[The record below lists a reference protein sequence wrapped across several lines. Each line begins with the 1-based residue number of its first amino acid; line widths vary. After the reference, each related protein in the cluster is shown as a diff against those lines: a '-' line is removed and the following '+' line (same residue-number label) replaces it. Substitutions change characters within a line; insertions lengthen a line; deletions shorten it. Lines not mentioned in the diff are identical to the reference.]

1 MSVAIGTA
9 IALCV
14 ISVFDARDVLLYNPS
29 HSIPE
34 GFYGRTS
41 GPPTVGAIVTVRAID
56 VSPSYAEL
64 RDFNDP
70 GDRFIKRVVAARGQV
85 ICGKGG
91 EIAIDGISVV
101 HRLERDAAGRELPRW
116 EGCRVLGQGEFLL
129 LGDTA
134 DSFDGRYWGPVS
146 AQAIEGVW
154 RPLQFGVH

>member
-1 MSVAIGTA
+1 MSLAVVAG

-14 ISVFDARDVLLYNPS
+14 ISVSGARDAVLYNPS

-34 GFYGRTS
+34 GFYVRAS
-41 GPPTVGAIVTVRAID
+41 GPLASGAIVTVRAVD
-56 VSPSYAEL
+56 VSPNYAAL
-64 RDFNDP
+64 RDFTEP

-85 ICGKGG
+85 ICGRGG

-101 HRLERDAAGRELPRW
+101 HRLERDAAGRDLPRW

>member
-1 MSVAIGTA
+1 MSVAVVTG

-14 ISVFDARDVLLYNPS
+14 ISVFGARDAILYNPS

-34 GFYGRTS
+34 GFYARAS
-41 GPPTVGAIVTVRAID
+41 GPLVSGAIVTVRAVD
-56 VSPSYAEL
+56 VSPNYAAL
-64 RDFNDP
+64 RDFTEP
-70 GDRFIKRVVAARGQV
+70 GDRFIKRVVAARGQE
-85 ICGKGG
+85 ICGRGS
-91 EIAIDGISVV
+91 EISIDGITIV
-101 HRLERDAAGRELPRW
+101 HRLKRDAAGRDLPRW

-146 AQAIEGVW
+146 AQVIEGVW